1 MRRILSIAILTF
13 RETVRSKL
21 VLALAAVVAVIVC
34 GMPFLLKGDGT
45 PVGVAR
51 MTLLYPLGAAFVFLA
66 LAAPWTAAASLA
78 SDVKGRTLQLVRV
91 KPVRMWQLW
100 CGKWLGLLLLNALL
114 LAGAFACVYVRLA
127 ATGALAFEDIGI
139 AKRHIPPV
147 LPSLE
152 QQMAAMEAHAAAS
165 RENGMTPQERREFR
179 ATLRRRLPYANAS
192 LPPGGTWH
200 WFFEP
205 ERLPAEGEKVWL
217 HLGLHSD
224 SLSPTQ
230 PRATILLR
238 AAGAEDGSGLPG
250 EVTDFSARNIDVS
263 LPGPAFGETNRLE
276 LVIAN
281 TAQKDAAGKDTPLL
295 FVQPRKEL
303 VLLLRAGGLGA
314 TMARAY
320 ALLLSLLALLLAL
333 GLTAGSF
340 FTLPVA
346 VFATTCLILSVVSS
360 AYVMTDPDILDPEY
374 AASLTMLQRFQFH
387 LSAGVTRTLAA
398 ASSPALT
405 PAPLGHLSDS
415 EWVPAKELLE
425 AVAGNALVL
434 PALLAILSS
443 LHLARKE
450 LPE

>member
-13 RETVRSKL
+13 RDSVRARL
-21 VLALAAVVAVIVC
+21 VTALAAVVAVVAI
-34 GMPFLLKGDGT
+34 GLPTLLKGDGT
-45 PVGVAR
+45 AVGVAR
-51 MTLLYPLGAAFVFLA
+51 MTLLYPLGVAFVFLA

-100 CGKWLGLLLLNALL
+100 CGKWLGLLFLNALL
-114 LAGAFACVYVRLA
+114 LAGAFICVYIRLA
-127 ATGALAFEDIGI
+127 ATGALAFEDVGI
-139 AKRHIPPV
+139 AKRHIHPV
-147 LPSLE
+147 LPSLDY
-152 QQMAAMEAHAAAS
+152 QIATMEAHAAAS
-165 RENGMTPQERREFR
+165 RENAMTPQERRELR
-179 ATLRRRLPYANAS
+179 ATLRRRLPYANAA
-192 LPPGGTWH
+192 LPSGGTWQ
-200 WFFEP
+200 WIFDP
-205 ERLPAEGEKVWL
+205 GRMPAEGEKVWL

-224 SLSPTQ
+224 ALSQQQ
-230 PRATILLR
+230 PRASIVLR
-238 AAGAEDGSGLPG
+238 AEGAEHGSALPG
-250 EVTDFSARNIDVS
+250 EITDFSARNIDVS
-263 LPGPAFGETNRLE
+263 LPAPAHEGTNRLE

-281 TAQKDAAGKDTPLL
+281 TGGKDTTQLL
-295 FVQPRKEL
+295 VQPRKEL
-303 VLLLRAGGLGA
+303 ILLLRAGGLGA
-314 TMARAY
+314 NMARAY
-320 ALLLSLLALLLAL
+320 AILLSLLALLLAL

-340 FTLPVA
+340 FSLPVA

-374 AASLTMLQRFQFH
+374 AASLTLFQRFQFH

-398 ASSPALT
+398 ASAPALA

-415 EWVPAKELLE
+415 EWVPAKELLD

-434 PALLAILSS
+434 PAILAILSS